1 MTDAQAAGTPVVG
14 GDWGPHAHTPAGRGL
29 SAMIASDRL
38 PHALLISGPSGVGKR
53 DLAIRTAQALLC
65 ESGGREQGPC
75 RTCHTCR
82 RLHDPNQ
89 PAQEPQHTDVEVIG
103 PGSLCAD
110 TTHDH
115 RNTRTVGICVIRR
128 IEHDANLAPF
138 EADRRIIIIDPADAL
153 TADAADA
160 FLKTLEEPPDG
171 VHFILL
177 TAQEAV
183 LSETIRSR
191 CRSVSLAPL
200 PMDALETRLD
210 DWARTAGTAVPEQ
223 PERRTE
229 LLRLARGRP
238 GWLQSSLSAGDP
250 LALRAAQIDDAV
262 RIANADR
269 PARLNWSEQL
279 AGRTA
284 TAQSIANVELILD
297 AWTDWWRDLWLYL
310 DSRGEALTHTSQR
323 QRIEQIAPMYDQ
335 QHITKFLEQIQ
346 RTRALLHQGVNAR
359 LALDVLLLA
368 IPVARTSP

>member
-1 MTDAQAAGTPVVG
+1 MTDAQPAGTPAVG
-14 GDWGPHAHTPAGRGL
+14 GDWGPHADTPAGRGL

-38 PHALLISGPSGVGKR
+38 PHALLISGPNGVGKR
-53 DLAIRTAQALLC
+53 DLAIRAAQALLC

-75 RTCHTCR
+75 RSCRTCR
-82 RLHDPNQ
+82 RLHDPGQ
-89 PAQEPQHTDVEVIG
+89 PALEPQHTDVEVVG

-110 TTHDH
+110 ANHDH

-177 TAQEAV
+177 TSQEAG

-191 CRSVSLAPL
+191 CRSISLAPL
-200 PMDALETRLD
+200 QIDSLETRLD
-210 DWARTAGTAVPEQ
+210 EWTQTAGVDAPEQ
-223 PERRTE
+223 PERRAE

-238 GWLQSSLSAGDP
+238 GWLQANLSAGDP
-250 LALRAAQIDDAV
+250 VTLRAAQIDDAV

-269 PARLNWSEQL
+269 SERLNWSEQL
-279 AGRTA
+279 AGRSA
-284 TAQSIANVELILD
+284 TAQSVANVELILD

-310 DSRGEALTHTSQR
+310 GKRSESLTHRSQME
-323 QRIEQIAPMYDQ
+323 RIEQIAPMYDQ
-335 QHITKFLEQIQ
+335 QHITQFLEQIQ
-346 RTRALLHQGVNAR
+346 RTRALIQQGVNAR

-368 IPVARTSP
+368 VPVARTSP

>member
-1 MTDAQAAGTPVVG
+1 MTSSLPTGAAPADAN
-14 GDWGPHAHTPAGRGL
+14 WGPHAHTPAGRGL

-38 PHALLISGPSGVGKR
+38 PHALLISGPTGVGKR
-53 DLAIRTAQALLC
+53 DLAIRTAQALIC

-75 RTCHTCR
+75 RTCRTCL
-82 RLHDPNQ
+82 RLHDPSQ
-89 PAQEPQHTDVEVIG
+89 PALEPQHTDVEVIG

-110 TTHDH
+110 ATHDH

-128 IEHDANLAPF
+128 IEHDATLAPF

-177 TAQEAV
+177 TTQAAG

-200 PMDALETRLD
+200 PHDALDMRLD
-210 DWARTAGTAVPEQ
+210 EWAQAAGVAVPEQ
-223 PERRTE
+223 PDRRAE

-238 GWLQSSLSAGDP
+238 GWLQANLSAGDP
-250 LALRAAQIDDAV
+250 VTLRAAQIDDAV

-269 PARLNWSEQL
+269 SERLNWSEQL
-279 AGRTA
+279 AGRSA
-284 TAQSIANVELILD
+284 TAQSVANVELILD
-297 AWTDWWRDLWLYL
+297 AWTDWWRDLWLTL
-310 DSRGEALTHTSQR
+310 GNRNESLTHTSQR
-323 QRIEQIAPMYDQ
+323 QRIAQIAPMYDQ
-335 QHITKFLEQIQ
+335 QHITQFLEQIQ
-346 RTRALLHQGVNAR
+346 RTRALLQQGVNAR

-368 IPVARTSP
+368 IPVARNSP